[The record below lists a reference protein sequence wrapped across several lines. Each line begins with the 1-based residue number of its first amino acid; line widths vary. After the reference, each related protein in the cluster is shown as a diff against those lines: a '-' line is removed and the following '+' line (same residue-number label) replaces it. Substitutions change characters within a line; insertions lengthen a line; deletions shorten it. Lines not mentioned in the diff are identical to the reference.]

1 MVKDRILSAW
11 PIRRKLLLL
20 LLMIFLPAFAIIF
33 ASGLKQR
40 KDEIAKARN
49 SALLMAQSL
58 AAQQQQI
65 ATSTRVLLT
74 TLAQSP
80 ALQRTDAKAC
90 NQLFQELYRRF
101 PLYSAILA
109 ATTPDGNMFAAS
121 KPFKPGTVNLSDR
134 KHIKDVIRTLDFS
147 VGEYMTG
154 RVSTMQSLNYTY
166 PVLNSRRKLIAI
178 VIAGFSLDEY
188 ERFAKQVSM
197 PSGYSVAI
205 IDWKGARLFRAPADP
220 NIVAGEAIT
229 DEAMAVMSRGGER
242 GFFERTSA
250 DGTDRL
256 YAYTKL
262 RVNEASA
269 PYMYVLVGIPQREI
283 MQRANSQMLSNLFLL
298 GISAMGALLLAWAFG
313 EVFLLDPI
321 KRLVAATHQLGRG
334 ETDIRTGLHHSNDE
348 LGQLAQSFDD
358 MAALLESKNLERRRA
373 EEALSRANAKLEQ
386 RVNERTAELSSLN
399 AALTLEVHE
408 RKRAELELTES
419 RWHLQKAMDAA
430 KLGVW
435 RRELSSGEL
444 ICDQR
449 TKAIFGADPDI
460 PLNYEQLLSRI
471 VPEDREAFGRLFAEE
486 EGDIDVEYRIAS
498 ADSGVHWLRVRGSW
512 MTGAATRVTG
522 VVMDI
527 TEQKTAEQQMRSL
540 EEQFRHSQKMEAVG
554 RLAGGVAHDFNNL
567 LLVIN
572 GHAELIAETAGLAD
586 GVRRQLQAI
595 HTAGQRAAQL
605 TSHLLAFSRKQNI
618 EPKTFELDQA
628 ITGVEKIIRRLV
640 PENIELETKLTAGK
654 ACIRIAPEQLEQI
667 IMNLVLNARD
677 AMPSGGR
684 LIIETGCEECDR
696 SQLQHFGDLVPGK
709 YVLLSV
715 TDSGHGMEPRVR
727 ERVFEPFFT
736 TKPLGRGT
744 GLGLSTVYGTVR
756 QSSGGVHVYSEPGKG
771 STFRIYL
778 PLCEPATDQRAA
790 APASA
795 TPRGVETVLLAEDES
810 AVRNLV
816 RQHLEELGYT
826 VLIAPDGAQALQ
838 LARQNIKTIDI
849 VLTDVV
855 MPEMGG
861 CELSEALRQL
871 RPDMK
876 VLLMTG
882 YSEGITLEQANAAG
896 LQVLSKPFSRRS
908 LAYKIREVLDA
919 APPSSYLKRSG
930 LAGHSSIS
938 GMCIS
943 RHK

>member
-1 MVKDRILSAW
+1 
-11 PIRRKLLLL
+11 
-20 LLMIFLPAFAIIF
+20 
-33 ASGLKQR
+33 
-40 KDEIAKARN
+40 
-49 SALLMAQSL
+49 
-58 AAQQQQI
+58 
-65 ATSTRVLLT
+65 
-74 TLAQSP
+74 
-80 ALQRTDAKAC
+80 
-90 NQLFQELYRRF
+90 
-101 PLYSAILA
+101 
-109 ATTPDGNMFAAS
+109 MFAAS
-121 KPFKPGTVNLSDR
+121 KPFKPGTVNLADR

-154 RVSTMQSLNYTY
+154 RVSAMQSLNYTY

-178 VIAGFSLDEY
+178 VIAGFGLDEY
-188 ERFAKQVSM
+188 ERFVKQVNM
-197 PSGYSVAI
+197 PAGYSVAI
-205 IDWKGARLFRAPADP
+205 LDWRGARLFRAPADP
-220 NIVAGEAIT
+220 NIVAGERIA
-229 DEAMAVMSRGGER
+229 DESMADMSRGGEQ

-250 DGTDRL
+250 DGMDRV

-269 PYMYVLVGIPQREI
+269 PYMYIAVGIPQRQI

-298 GISAMGALLLAWAFG
+298 GISATAALLLAWAFG
-313 EVFLLDPI
+313 EFFLLDPI
-321 KRLVAATHQLGRG
+321 KRLVAATHRLGMG
-334 ETDIRTGLHHSNDE
+334 EMDIRTGLHHSNDE

-358 MAALLESKNLERRRA
+358 MAALLESKNLERQRA
-373 EEALSRANAKLEQ
+373 EEALSQANAELEQ
-386 RVNERTAELSSLN
+386 RVTERTAELSSLN
-399 AALTLEVHE
+399 ASLILEVHE
-408 RKRAELELTES
+408 RKRAELQLTES

-460 PLNYEQLLSRI
+460 PLNYEQLLNRI
-471 VPEDREAFGRLFAEE
+471 VPEDREAFGRLFAEQD
-486 EGDIDVEYRIAS
+486 GDIDLEYRIAS
-498 ADSGVHWLRVRGSW
+498 ADSGVHWVRVRGSW
-512 MTGAATRVTG
+512 MTSESGAATRVTG

-628 ITGVEKIIRRLV
+628 IAGVEKIIRRLV
-640 PENIELETKLTAGK
+640 PENIELETNLRAGK

-696 SQLQHFGDLVPGK
+696 NQLQHLGDLVPGK

-778 PLCEPATDQRAA
+778 PLCEPAADQRAA

-795 TPRGVETVLLAEDES
+795 TPKGVETVLLAEDES

-826 VLIAPDGAQALQ
+826 VLVAPDGAQALQ

-861 CELSEALRQL
+861 CALSEALRQL
-871 RPDMK
+871 QPDMK

-882 YSEGITLEQANAAG
+882 YSEGVTIEQANAAG

-919 APPSSYLKRSG
+919 APPSFPSTWPEMPRNMR
-930 LAGHSSIS
+930 IV
-938 GMCIS
+938 
-943 RHK
+943 

>member
-40 KDEIAKARN
+40 QEEIAKARN
-49 SALLMAQSL
+49 SALLLAQSL
-58 AAQQQQI
+58 TAQQQQI
-65 ATSTRVLLT
+65 AISTKVLLT

-80 ALQRTDAKAC
+80 ALQHTDPKAS
-90 NQLFQELYRRF
+90 NQLFEELNQRF

-109 ATTPDGNMFAAS
+109 AATPDGNMFAAS
-121 KPFKPGTVNLSDR
+121 KPFKPGTVNLADR
-134 KHIKDVIRTLDFS
+134 KHMKDAIRTLDFS

-154 RVSTMQSLNYTY
+154 RVSTMQSLNYTF
-166 PVLNSRRKLIAI
+166 PVLNSRRKLIAV

-188 ERFAKQVSM
+188 ERFVKQVSM
-197 PSGYSVAI
+197 PAGYSVAI
-205 IDWKGARLFRAPADP
+205 ADWKGARLFRAPADSK
-220 NIVAGEAIT
+220 IVPGEPIANESI
-229 DEAMAVMSRGGER
+229 AVMSRGGEQ
-242 GFFERTSA
+242 GFFEHTGA
-250 DGTDRL
+250 DGMDRV

-269 PYMYVLVGIPQREI
+269 PYMYILVGIPQREI
-283 MQRANSQMLSNLFLL
+283 MQRANSQMLNNLSLL
-298 GISAMGALLLAWAFG
+298 GISATGALLLAWAFG
-313 EVFLLDPI
+313 EFFLLDPI
-321 KRLVAATHQLGRG
+321 KRLVAATHRLGRG
-334 ETDIRTGLHHSNDE
+334 EMDIRTGLHHSNDE

-373 EEALSRANAKLEQ
+373 EEALSRANAELEQ

-460 PLNYEQLLSRI
+460 PLNYEQLLNRI
-471 VPEDREAFGRLFAEE
+471 VPEDREAFGRLFAEQD
-486 EGDIDVEYRIAS
+486 GDIDVEYRIAS
-498 ADSGVHWLRVRGSW
+498 ADSSVHWVRVRGSW
-512 MTGAATRVTG
+512 MTGESGAATRVTG

-540 EEQFRHSQKMEAVG
+540 EDQFRHSQKMEAVG

-572 GHAELIAETAGLAD
+572 GHAELIAETAGLGD

-595 HTAGQRAAQL
+595 HQAGQRAAQL

-618 EPKTFELDQA
+618 EPTTFELDQA
-628 ITGVEKIIRRLV
+628 IAGVEKIIRRLV
-640 PENIELETKLTAGK
+640 PENIELQTKLRAGK

-696 SQLQHFGDLVPGK
+696 SQLQHLGDLVPGK

-715 TDSGHGMEPRVR
+715 TDSGHGMESRVR

-756 QSSGGVHVYSEPGKG
+756 QSSGGVHVYSAPGKG

-778 PLCEPATDQRAA
+778 PLCEPAADQRAA
-790 APASA
+790 APAAA

-810 AVRNLV
+810 AVRDLV
-816 RQHLEELGYT
+816 RQHLEDLGYT
-826 VLIAPDGAQALQ
+826 VLVAPDGAQALQ

-849 VLTDVV
+849 VLSDVV

-876 VLLMTG
+876 IVLMTG
-882 YSEGITLEQANAAG
+882 YSEGVTIEQANAAG

-908 LAYKIREVLDA
+908 LAHKIREVLDA
-919 APPSSYLKRSG
+919 APPAFSSTWPDMHRNLR
-930 LAGHSSIS
+930 IV
-938 GMCIS
+938 
-943 RHK
+943 